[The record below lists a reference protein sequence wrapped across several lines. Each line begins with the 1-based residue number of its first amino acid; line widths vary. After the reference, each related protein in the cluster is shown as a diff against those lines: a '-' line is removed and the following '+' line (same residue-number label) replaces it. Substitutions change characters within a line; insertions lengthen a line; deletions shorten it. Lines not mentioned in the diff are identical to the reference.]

1 MPGIAAAVGSQTGGR
16 SQTAGPAGIALLS
29 VAVGVIALFTLL
41 VAVVDARSRADRQ
54 AETQAAANAAAVG
67 AAADLPKG
75 TAAVLRSAGRIL
87 VSQKAEGLP
96 GRFGAQAIQVGHW
109 DAAQQSFANG
119 AGEPKAVRITVHL
132 SNDRTL
138 CALFPGK
145 PNGIAHRSQ
154 RRRRAGFRGNC
165 DRRRRLRDDGHS
177 LIGLFAQ
184 AAATSPG
191 VSHADLNRV
200 ATTAWQ
206 PRLPTRQIPF
216 TPPLSWRTA
225 AAPIK

>member
-1 MPGIAAAVGSQTGGR
+1 MFLEETSPSFAARRQPCPVAGGDSMPGIAAAVGSQTGGR

-41 VAVVDARSRADRQ
+41 VAVVDADLAPTVRPRRRRQRMPRRRAQRPICRKGRPQCSARRDESSFRKRPRACRGDSEPRRFRWAIGMRPSNRSR
-54 AETQAAANAAAVG
+54 
-67 AAADLPKG
+67 
-75 TAAVLRSAGRIL
+75 TA
-87 VSQKAEGLP
+87 
-96 GRFGAQAIQVGHW
+96 
-109 DAAQQSFANG
+109 

-184 AAATSPG
+184 AAATRR
-191 VSHADLNRV
+191 VSR
-200 ATTAWQ
+200 
-206 PRLPTRQIPF
+206 TR
-216 TPPLSWRTA
+216 T
-225 AAPIK
+225 